1 MDKVRLGI
9 IGAGVMGS
17 AHAKYVLDGSISRCE
32 LAAVADFNPANLE
45 KFDGLK
51 RFTDSHEMITSGEVA
66 AVLIATPH
74 YFHTEAGIDALEN
87 GLHVLVEKPISVHKA
102 DAERLI
108 AAHTNKDLVFAA
120 MFCVR
125 TVPQYKKI
133 KQLID
138 NNELGKIERV
148 NWIVTNWFRPEAYYR
163 SSAWRATWKGEGGG
177 VLLNQCPHQLDLLQW
192 MCGMPSSIQAF
203 CDLGVYHDIEVEDRV
218 TAFLRYPN
226 GATGLFVTST
236 GEAPG
241 TNRLEIA
248 GEMGKLVFENDE
260 LTFARNEV
268 SARVFCDT
276 TDNAFG
282 LPEVWNAQIPVSGK
296 AGVHAEITQN
306 FVDAILD
313 GTPLIAPAEEGI
325 KSIELAN
332 AMLYSSLK
340 NTAVELPLDGAAFAA
355 ELQRLIDTSTHQK
368 ATA

>member
-1 MDKVRLGI
+1 MCKVRLGI
-9 IGAGVMGS
+9 IGVGVMGS
-17 AHAKYVLDGSISRCE
+17 GHAKYVMDGSISRCE
-32 LAAVADFNPANLE
+32 LTAVADANPANLA
-45 KFDGLK
+45 KFRSLK
-51 RFTDSHEMITSGEVA
+51 CFADSHEMILSGEVD

-74 YFHTEAGIDALEN
+74 FFHTAAGIDALQN

-108 AAHTNKDLVFAA
+108 AAHTNKDQVFAA

-133 KQLID
+133 KQMID
-138 NNELGKIERV
+138 KGELGKIERIT
-148 NWIVTNWFRPEAYYR
+148 WIGTDWFRTAAYYR

-192 MCGMPSSIQAF
+192 MCGMPSRIHAF
-203 CDLGVYHDIEVEDRV
+203 CDLGFYHDIEVEDRV
-218 TAFLRYPN
+218 TAFMRYPN
-226 GATGLFVTST
+226 GATGVFITST

-241 TNRLEIA
+241 PNRLEIA
-248 GEMGKLVFENDE
+248 GEMGKLVLENGK
-260 LTFARNEV
+260 LTFTRNEV

-276 TDNAFG
+276 SDALMG
-282 LPEVWNAQIPVSGK
+282 MPEVWNAQIPITG
-296 AGVHAEITQN
+296 AGGLHAEITQN

-313 GTPLIAPAEEGI
+313 GKPLIAPAEEGI

-340 NTAVELPLDGAAFAA
+340 NTAVELPLDGAAFEI
-355 ELQRLIDTSTHQK
+355 ELQRLIDASSSNK
-368 ATA
+368 R